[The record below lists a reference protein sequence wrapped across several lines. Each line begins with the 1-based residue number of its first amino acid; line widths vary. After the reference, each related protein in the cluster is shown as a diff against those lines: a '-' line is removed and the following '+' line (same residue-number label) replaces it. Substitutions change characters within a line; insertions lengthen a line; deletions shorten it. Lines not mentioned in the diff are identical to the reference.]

1 VRAVVV
7 VLALA
12 LAACGGGGAAS
23 NAGDVST
30 PPPGETDVLS
40 MAIDPSDG
48 TLLLATSPALYR
60 LAPGARTP
68 ERIGAPEM
76 TAPAGTGPL
85 RDLVMRFAGPG
96 ELIASG
102 HSAGGSLPNIVG
114 LIRSPDRGK
123 TWQEVSGMSTADYH
137 EIEITPQ
144 LLVGLRADNSV
155 IYASQDGGRTF
166 KQRTPPA
173 EAPPI
178 DVSVDPVDPK
188 QWAVSTEQGTYVS
201 INEGGSWRLRDSTFG
216 PRLAWT
222 ADGLYA
228 VGRDGKVRRT
238 SDDGRKWEERGT
250 VGSGPRELIA
260 DARGELFAAVTGGE
274 VRASRDGGATWK
286 AVTRITGS

>member
-1 VRAVVV
+1 VRAVV

-30 PPPGETDVLS
+30 PPPGETDVMS
-40 MAIDPSDG
+40 MAVDPSDG

-76 TAPAGTGPL
+76 TAPAGNGPL
-85 RDLVMRFAGPG
+85 RDLVMRFTGPG
-96 ELIASG
+96 QLIASG

-123 TWQEVSGMSTADYH
+123 TWQEVSGMNTADYH
-137 EIEITPQ
+137 EIEITPT

-155 IYASQDGGRTF
+155 IYASSDGGRTF
-166 KQRTPPA
+166 KQRTPPV

-228 VGRDGKVRRT
+228 IGRDGKVRRST
-238 SDDGRKWEERGT
+238 DGGRKWEERGT
-250 VGSGPRELIA
+250 VGSGPRELVA
-260 DARGELFAAVTGGE
+260 DARGELFASVSGGE
-274 VRASRDGGATWK
+274 VRASSDGGATWK
-286 AVTRITGS
+286 TVTRIGGS

>member
-1 VRAVVV
+1 VRAVV

-30 PPPGETDVLS
+30 PQPGETDVLS
-40 MAIDPSDG
+40 MAVDPSDG

-68 ERIGAPEM
+68 DRLGAPEM
-76 TAPAGTGPL
+76 SAPAGTGPL
-85 RDLVMRFAGPG
+85 RDLVLRFAGPG
-96 ELIASG
+96 DLIASG
-102 HSAGGSLPNIVG
+102 HSAGGSLPNVVG
-114 LIRSPDRGK
+114 LISSPDRGK
-123 TWQEVSGMSTADYH
+123 TWREVSGMNSADYH
-137 EIEITPQ
+137 EIEITPG

-155 IYASQDGGRTF
+155 IYASRDGGRTF

-178 DVSVDPVDPK
+178 DVSVDPTDAK
-188 QWAVSTEQGTYVS
+188 LWAVSTEQGTYVS
-201 INEGGSWRLRDSTFG
+201 MNEGGSWRLRDSTFG

-228 VGRDGKVRRT
+228 VGRDGKVRR
-238 SDDGRKWEERGT
+238 SADGGRSWQERGT
-250 VGSGPRELIA
+250 VGAGPRELVA
-260 DARGELFAAVTGGE
+260 DARGELFAAVPGGE
-274 VRASRDGGATWK
+274 VRASRDGGTTWK
-286 AVTRITGS
+286 TIARITGS